1 MGEATVCV
9 GWYVT
14 VVWRPRSTVRAQPRK
29 NRDSLP
35 FHVLTLKRLG
45 ALMAVKDSWLSSQ
58 KVMPVLWLE
67 TETKLWLGPGGKDL
81 VQALV
86 KGDSL
91 NLCPTDSVLKEKQIP
106 ASVVMGWN
114 SEQEDEEETLLLLS
128 CSNCSLCSA
137 ESA

>member
-1 MGEATVCV
+1 M
-9 GWYVT
+9 
-14 VVWRPRSTVRAQPRK
+14 
-29 NRDSLP
+29 
-35 FHVLTLKRLG
+35 
-45 ALMAVKDSWLSSQ
+45 KDSWLSSQ

-67 TETKLWLGPGGKDL
+67 AETKLWLGPGGKDL

-128 CSNCSLCSA
+128 CSNCRSSVLPNRHRGIMDRVSLANNFCPVEEAFPSIPGLEFGA
-137 ESA
+137 SWSGSK